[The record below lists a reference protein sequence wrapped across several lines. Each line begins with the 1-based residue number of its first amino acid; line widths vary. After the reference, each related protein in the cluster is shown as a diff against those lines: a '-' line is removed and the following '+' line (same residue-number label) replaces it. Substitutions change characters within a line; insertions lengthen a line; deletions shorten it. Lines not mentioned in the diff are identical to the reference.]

1 MLNHFK
7 KNFILYLF
15 FSLIILIMLSI
26 LTKGWLVTWSYPR
39 LPSMLPPHF
48 DLRFYQY
55 PALAIEAGRDPL
67 FATHE
72 SWAQGL
78 PQNWQGQSRYYL
90 PIYKLSYF
98 LNFHKEI
105 YFLIS
110 LIKISVLH

>member
-7 KNFILYLF
+7 KNFTLYLF
-15 FSLIILIMLSI
+15 FSLIILIVLSI
-26 LTKGWLVTWSYPR
+26 QTKGWLVTWNYLR

-72 SWAQGL
+72 TS
-78 PQNWQGQSRYYL
+78 
-90 PIYKLSYF
+90 
-98 LNFHKEI
+98 
-105 YFLIS
+105 
-110 LIKISVLH
+110 